1 MCKSVFFICFLLL
14 FTLSGYAQEKST
26 VAAAQKQFDKA
37 QESLRNQN
45 YDDAIALLQG
55 AIEADPKFYTAYIQ
69 MGDVFRRQ
77 KKFDKAKLA
86 YLKVLSINASP
97 DARIYYFLADTELST
112 GEYTAAKT
120 HYEQFLTLST
130 DQALTLK
137 ARKYLAD
144 CNFSIQARQHPQKYE
159 PVNMGPEINSAYRDY
174 FPALTADGST
184 LIFSRVIDSNEDFF
198 LSERNAAG
206 GWSIAKPMSPV
217 INTQKYNEG
226 AQSVSP
232 DGMYLFFTGCNRP
245 EGAGSC
251 DIYVSHKKGRDW
263 DTPFN
268 LGAAVNSPHWD
279 SQPSVSPDGN
289 TLYFVSNRPGG
300 LGGYDIWKSVL
311 GDDGTWSNAVNL
323 GKEINTSYDE
333 NTPFMHPDG
342 NTLYFASDGWPGFGD
357 KDIFMSHRDGEHWS
371 TPMNLGYP
379 INTFHEENG
388 LIISADGKLGF
399 FSSNLAGG
407 FGDMDI
413 YRFNMPEA
421 VRPDKITYVK
431 GTVRDKLTRQPLESQ
446 VLVVDTKNKE
456 TKFNDFTSTET
467 GSFLAVMPLGSNY
480 VFNVS
485 ADGYIFYSDNFE
497 LKDASFNQ
505 PYELEINLEK
515 LKVGTN
521 ITLKNIFFDI
531 NKYELLPSSITELNT
546 LIAMMRVNPTVHIE
560 IQGHTDNTGLPDQNL
575 ILSDNRAKAVYDYL
589 ISKEI
594 AAERLSH
601 KGFGA
606 LKPVADNAQE
616 TGRKQNRRTTFLI
629 MSL

>member
-1 MCKSVFFICFLLL
+1 
-14 FTLSGYAQEKST
+14 
-26 VAAAQKQFDKA
+26 
-37 QESLRNQN
+37 
-45 YDDAIALLQG
+45 
-55 AIEADPKFYTAYIQ
+55 
-69 MGDVFRRQ
+69 
-77 KKFDKAKLA
+77 
-86 YLKVLSINASP
+86 
-97 DARIYYFLADTELST
+97 
-112 GEYTAAKT
+112 
-120 HYEQFLTLST
+120 
-130 DQALTLK
+130 
-137 ARKYLAD
+137 
-144 CNFSIQARQHPQKYE
+144 
-159 PVNMGPEINSAYRDY
+159 
-174 FPALTADGST
+174 
-184 LIFSRVIDSNEDFF
+184 
-198 LSERNAAG
+198 
-206 GWSIAKPMSPV
+206 
-217 INTQKYNEG
+217 
-226 AQSVSP
+226 
-232 DGMYLFFTGCNRP
+232 
-245 EGAGSC
+245 
-251 DIYVSHKKGRDW
+251 
-263 DTPFN
+263 
-268 LGAAVNSPHWD
+268 
-279 SQPSVSPDGN
+279 
-289 TLYFVSNRPGG
+289 
-300 LGGYDIWKSVL
+300 
-311 GDDGTWSNAVNL
+311 
-323 GKEINTSYDE
+323 
-333 NTPFMHPDG
+333 
-342 NTLYFASDGWPGFGD
+342 
-357 KDIFMSHRDGEHWS
+357 
-371 TPMNLGYP
+371 
-379 INTFHEENG
+379 
-388 LIISADGKLGF
+388 
-399 FSSNLAGG
+399 
-407 FGDMDI
+407 MDI

-456 TKFNDFTSTET
+456 IKFNDFTSTET

-497 LKDASFNQ
+497 LKDASFNK

-515 LKVGTN
+515 LKVGMN